1 MPSIEVSVL
10 MPAHRSAA
18 TIQRA
23 IESALA
29 FPSAEVIVAPDDG
42 SKVYEDLGQLYP
54 GRVRVLAATQ
64 RAGPGACRNRAFAA
78 STGAFV
84 TMLDSDDAYASGALA
99 EAHALAHAHGV
110 AFLRTVYVLAG
121 SRQVCRELP
130 PSGALDLPAFVNFHG
145 SIHALYARA
154 LWQPYASDLLSEDV
168 LHDANV
174 LIACGESAP
183 LTQAPYLL
191 TIRHDSLSASTGQEV
206 FNAVY
211 QRLSDRAEHPAIRS
225 LYREKHR
232 MGRLFIESLAVDPSL
247 SYHDFIERR
256 RLGLNTP

>member
-1 MPSIEVSVL
+1 MPSVEVSVL

-23 IESALA
+23 IESALEL
-29 FPSAEVIVAPDDG
+29 PSAEVIVAPDDG
-42 SKVYEDLGQLYP
+42 SKDYQGLEQLYP
-54 GRVRVLAATQ
+54 GRVRVLAASH
-64 RAGPGACRNRAFAA
+64 RSGPGACRNRAFAA
-78 STGAFV
+78 SSGAFV

-99 EAHALAHAHGV
+99 EAHALAAAHAQGV
-110 AFLRTVYVLAG
+110 AFVRTAYVSAG
-121 SRQVCRELP
+121 SRQLCRELQ
-130 PSGALDLPAFVNFHG
+130 PSGFIDLPSFVNFHG

-154 LWQPYASDLLSEDV
+154 LWQPYASDLVSEDV
-168 LHDANV
+168 LHDASL

-232 MGRLFIESLAVDPSL
+232 IGRLFVESLAADPSL

-256 RLGLNTP
+256 RLSR